1 MAQRERRFGSRF
13 SGIVRACLLIATTVG
28 VLRWVVGSP
37 ADSWRVVASGGS
49 GAGAPGVA
57 VAGAAA
63 GDVGFDHL
71 LVGVVGLAA
80 WASLGWFCV
89 IAGLQFASAAPGA
102 VGHGC
107 EVVCE
112 RLSPAILRRFVEAVV
127 GISILA
133 GPLTAGSALAVP
145 TVKVPAASATPT
157 PSASGAGHW
166 MSELDRPTSPPTAAS
181 GVQLP
186 VLLDRPANPY
196 VAPAPRATAVVTPT
210 GPAALIAGSPHRDL
224 DRADAGRGYI
234 VHRGD
239 ALWDIAARHLGPS
252 ATAADIAR
260 EWPRWY
266 EANRAVIGTNPSLI
280 RPGELLVPP

>member
-1 MAQRERRFGSRF
+1 MAQRERRVGSRF
-13 SGIVRACLLIATTVG
+13 RGVVRPCLLLGTTVG

-37 ADSWRVVASGGS
+37 ADSWRALASGVSDGS
-49 GAGAPGVA
+49 G
-57 VAGAAA
+57 AGAAA

-71 LVGVVGLAA
+71 LAGVVGLAA
-80 WASLGWFCV
+80 WAGIGWFCV

-102 VGHGC
+102 VGRMC
-107 EVVCE
+107 EAVSLRVT
-112 RLSPAILRRFVEAVV
+112 PTILRRFVEAVV
-127 GISILA
+127 GISMLA

-145 TVKVPAASATPT
+145 TPSASSTPT
-157 PSASGAGHW
+157 PPTPNAGHW
-166 MSELDRPTSPPTAAS
+166 TSELDRPTSELDPPTSPSTAAP
-181 GVQLP
+181 GVRLP
-186 VLLDRPANPY
+186 VFLDRPANPY
-196 VAPAPRATAVVTPT
+196 VAPAPPATAVVTPA
-210 GPAALIAGSPHRDL
+210 GPAALIAGSPHRDI
-224 DRADAGRGYI
+224 DRAGAGRGYI

-252 ATAADIAR
+252 ATAADVAR

>member
-1 MAQRERRFGSRF
+1 MTQRKRPFGSRF
-13 SGIVRACLLIATTVG
+13 SGVVRACVLIATTVG
-28 VLRWVVGSP
+28 VLGWVVGSP
-37 ADSWRVVASGGS
+37 ADSWRALASGVS
-49 GAGAPGVA
+49 G
-57 VAGAAA
+57 
-63 GDVGFDHL
+63 DLGFDHL
-71 LVGVVGLAA
+71 LVSVVGLVA
-80 WASLGWFCV
+80 WAGVGWFCV

-102 VGHGC
+102 IGQ
-107 EVVCE
+107 VCE
-112 RLSPAILRRFVEAVV
+112 AACGRLSPAILRRFVEAVV

-145 TVKVPAASATPT
+145 AVKVPAASATPSASATPT

-166 MSELDRPTSPPTAAS
+166 MSELDRPTSPTTAAP
-181 GVQLP
+181 GVRLS

-196 VAPAPRATAVVTPT
+196 VAPAPRATAAVTPA
-210 GPAALIAGSPHRDL
+210 GPAALIAGSPHRDT

-252 ATAADIAR
+252 ATAADVAR

-266 EANRAVIGTNPSLI
+266 EANRAVIGSNPSLI